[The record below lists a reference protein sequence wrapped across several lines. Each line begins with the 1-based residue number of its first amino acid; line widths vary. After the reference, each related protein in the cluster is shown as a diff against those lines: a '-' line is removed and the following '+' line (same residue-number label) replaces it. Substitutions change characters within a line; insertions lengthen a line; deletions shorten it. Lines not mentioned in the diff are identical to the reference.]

1 MKFPENSYSR
11 MRRDVG
17 GLVQFRVAKFS
28 RTYQVRSRVKVPG
41 SQWHIPTRPFLNYPR
56 GTLQLGVIVE
66 LLYFPLQ
73 TQIGPYENLSGI
85 SRSKHQLFILVYSTL
100 QMFIRSSTA
109 FQLILRC
116 GQTER
121 EILQYIQNTTIKVLF
136 FMIYVNS
143 RAGTESLQ
151 DFSQSP
157 TVTFSNVS
165 HDCRDGLRRVQ
176 ISSRKF
182 LGTDT
187 SYPLTQKGQ
196 ISKKG
201 TMNTLQLKSV
211 TINASTYLLNTL
223 RTGTDNN
230 VS

>member
-121 EILQYIQNTTIKVLF
+121 EILQYIQKYYDKGFVL
-136 FMIYVNS
+136 YDLS
-143 RAGTESLQ
+143 TAGLVLKAYKTFLSHLQ
-151 DFSQSP
+151 LHFPMFSM
-157 TVTFSNVS
+157 TAEM
-165 HDCRDGLRRVQ
+165 DCEEYKLVAVRFQAQTLPIPLPKKDK
-176 ISSRKF
+176 SRKRG
-182 LGTDT
+182 L
-187 SYPLTQKGQ
+187 
-196 ISKKG
+196 
-201 TMNTLQLKSV
+201 
-211 TINASTYLLNTL
+211 
-223 RTGTDNN
+223 
-230 VS
+230 